1 MNIFVTDNCPTISA
15 QALDN
20 KRVVKMVLETAQLLS
35 TAVFINSTITNNI
48 YKPTH
53 IKHPC
58 TIWAAATIGNWD
70 WLLRHFIALSEE
82 YSFRYNKQHASEKIL
97 PYLLEYRTNIKSGS
111 MTPFANCTRSEAM
124 QIDFKHMHDTCE
136 AYKKYLLAKWYHDK
150 SPPKWINREPPLW
163 YKPVGLT
170 NIFHSRQYLI

>member
-1 MNIFVTDNCPTISA
+1 MNIFVTNTCPKMAA

-35 TAVFINSTITNNI
+35 TAIFINNSDTTYDDI

-58 TIWAAATIGNWD
+58 TIWASLNLGNWD
-70 WLLRHFIALSEE
+70 WLFEHFVALCGE
-82 YSFRYNKQHASEKIL
+82 YSFRYYKQHASEKISS
-97 PYLLEYRTNIKSGS
+97 YLLKYRTCIKNGE
-111 MTPFANCTRSEAM
+111 MTTFANCTRSEIL
-124 QIDFKHMHDTCE
+124 QIDFKHISDTCE
-136 AYKKYLLAKWYHDK
+136 AYKQYLNSKWYYDK

-163 YKPVGLT
+163 YNHDLQ
-170 NIFHSRQYLI
+170 NINETSR